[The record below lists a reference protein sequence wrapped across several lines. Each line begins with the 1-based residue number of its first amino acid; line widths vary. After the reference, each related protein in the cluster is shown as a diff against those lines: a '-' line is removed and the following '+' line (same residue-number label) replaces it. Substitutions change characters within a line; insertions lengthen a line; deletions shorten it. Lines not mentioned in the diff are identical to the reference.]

1 MNCTLHQ
8 KMCIRTPLKV
18 SLKNECRTLK
28 YRQDMTPKSII
39 HKLLPIVLLA
49 WGALCGTAVAS
60 DGITPGAERT
70 EAYVGKL
77 KGKRVA
83 ILANQTSMVGTTHL
97 VDTLHAIGVDITA
110 IFAAEHGFR
119 GDKGAGEK
127 ITGGVDPRTGIK
139 IVSLYG
145 GSKAALDAAM
155 RGCDLVVVDI
165 QDVGT
170 RFYTYYITMLRL
182 MNRCA
187 ALSKEMMVLDRP
199 NPTGHYVDGP
209 ILDMKHKSGVG
220 ALPIPVVHGMTLG
233 ELAMMIN
240 GERWLD
246 QGRKCRL
253 SVVRCTGYDHRTFYT
268 LPVAPSPNLPDMT
281 AIYLYPS
288 LCYFEGT
295 PVSLGRGTDK
305 PFKVYGHPRMRGD
318 YDFTPQSTTAAPA
331 PPCLGQRCHGYDL
344 SGLGMEELRSKRI
357 DLTYLITAYRESG
370 LGDKF
375 FTPFFEKLIG
385 VDYVREMIVAGKSA
399 EEISKMWEGDVEKF
413 KAMRRPYLLYAE

>member
-1 MNCTLHQ
+1 
-8 KMCIRTPLKV
+8 
-18 SLKNECRTLK
+18 
-28 YRQDMTPKSII
+28 MTPKSII

-344 SGLGMEELRSKRI
+344 SGLGMEKLRSKRI

>member
-1 MNCTLHQ
+1 
-8 KMCIRTPLKV
+8 
-18 SLKNECRTLK
+18 
-28 YRQDMTPKSII
+28 MTSKSII

-49 WGALCGTAVAS
+49 WGALCGTAVAA

-240 GERWLD
+240 GEGWLD

-318 YDFTPQSTTAAPA
+318 YDFTPQSTAAAPA

>member
-1 MNCTLHQ
+1 
-8 KMCIRTPLKV
+8 
-18 SLKNECRTLK
+18 
-28 YRQDMTPKSII
+28 MTPKSII

-49 WGALCGTAVAS
+49 WGALCGTAVAA

-240 GERWLD
+240 GEGWLD

-357 DLTYLITAYRESG
+357 DLTYLITAYRKSG

-399 EEISKMWEGDVEKF
+399 EEIRKMWEGDVEKF

>member
-305 PFKVYGHPRMRGD
+305 PFCRRWM
-318 YDFTPQSTTAAPA
+318 
-331 PPCLGQRCHGYDL
+331 
-344 SGLGMEELRSKRI
+344 
-357 DLTYLITAYRESG
+357 
-370 LGDKF
+370 
-375 FTPFFEKLIG
+375 
-385 VDYVREMIVAGKSA
+385 
-399 EEISKMWEGDVEKF
+399 
-413 KAMRRPYLLYAE
+413 AMRIISR

>member
-1 MNCTLHQ
+1 M
-8 KMCIRTPLKV
+8 
-18 SLKNECRTLK
+18 
-28 YRQDMTPKSII
+28 
-39 HKLLPIVLLA
+39 
-49 WGALCGTAVAS
+49 
-60 DGITPGAERT
+60 
-70 EAYVGKL
+70 GKL

-119 GDKGAGEK
+119 GDKSAGEK

-187 ALSKEMMVLDRP
+187 AIGKEMMVLDRP

-209 ILDMKHKSGVG
+209 ILDMRHKSGVG

>member
-1 MNCTLHQ
+1 
-8 KMCIRTPLKV
+8 
-18 SLKNECRTLK
+18 
-28 YRQDMTPKSII
+28 MTPKSII

-240 GERWLD
+240 GEGWLD

-318 YDFTPQSTTAAPA
+318 YDFTPQSTAAAPA

>member
-1 MNCTLHQ
+1 
-8 KMCIRTPLKV
+8 
-18 SLKNECRTLK
+18 
-28 YRQDMTPKSII
+28 MTSKSII

-49 WGALCGTAVAS
+49 WGALCGTAVAA

-187 ALSKEMMVLDRP
+187 AIGKEMMVLDRP

-209 ILDMKHKSGVG
+209 ILDMRHKSGVG

-240 GERWLD
+240 GEGWLD

-399 EEISKMWEGDVEKF
+399 EEIRKMWEGDVEKF

>member
-1 MNCTLHQ
+1 
-8 KMCIRTPLKV
+8 
-18 SLKNECRTLK
+18 
-28 YRQDMTPKSII
+28 MTPKSII

-49 WGALCGTAVAS
+49 WGALCSTAVAA

-83 ILANQTSMVGTTHL
+83 ILANQTSTVGTTHL
-97 VDTLHAIGVDITA
+97 VDTLYAIGVDITA

-187 ALSKEMMVLDRP
+187 ALGKEMMVLDRP

-209 ILDMKHKSGVG
+209 ILDMRHKSGVG

-318 YDFTPQSTTAAPA
+318 YDFTPQSTAAAPA

>member
-1 MNCTLHQ
+1 
-8 KMCIRTPLKV
+8 
-18 SLKNECRTLK
+18 
-28 YRQDMTPKSII
+28 MTPKSII

-318 YDFTPQSTTAAPA
+318 YDFTPQSTAAAPA
-331 PPCLGQRCHGYDL
+331 LPCLGQRCHGYDL

>member
-1 MNCTLHQ
+1 
-8 KMCIRTPLKV
+8 
-18 SLKNECRTLK
+18 
-28 YRQDMTPKSII
+28 MTPKSII

-187 ALSKEMMVLDRP
+187 ALGKEMMVLDRP

-240 GERWLD
+240 GEGWLD

-318 YDFTPQSTTAAPA
+318 YDFTPQSTAAAPA

>member
-1 MNCTLHQ
+1 
-8 KMCIRTPLKV
+8 
-18 SLKNECRTLK
+18 
-28 YRQDMTPKSII
+28 MTPKSII

-220 ALPIPVVHGMTLG
+220 ALPIPVVHGMTVG

>member
-1 MNCTLHQ
+1 
-8 KMCIRTPLKV
+8 
-18 SLKNECRTLK
+18 
-28 YRQDMTPKSII
+28 MTPKSII

-399 EEISKMWEGDVEKF
+399 EEIRKMWEGDVEKF

>member
-1 MNCTLHQ
+1 
-8 KMCIRTPLKV
+8 
-18 SLKNECRTLK
+18 
-28 YRQDMTPKSII
+28 MTPKSII

-220 ALPIPVVHGMTLG
+220 ALPIPVVHGITLG

-318 YDFTPQSTTAAPA
+318 YDFTPQSTAAAPA

>member
-1 MNCTLHQ
+1 
-8 KMCIRTPLKV
+8 
-18 SLKNECRTLK
+18 
-28 YRQDMTPKSII
+28 MTPKSII

-60 DGITPGAERT
+60 NGITPGAERT

-318 YDFTPQSTTAAPA
+318 YDFTPQSTAAAPA

>member
-1 MNCTLHQ
+1 
-8 KMCIRTPLKV
+8 
-18 SLKNECRTLK
+18 
-28 YRQDMTPKSII
+28 MTPKSII

-49 WGALCGTAVAS
+49 WGALCGTAVAA

-209 ILDMKHKSGVG
+209 ILDMRHKSGVG

-240 GERWLD
+240 GEGWLD

-399 EEISKMWEGDVEKF
+399 EEIRKMWEGDVEKF

>member
-1 MNCTLHQ
+1 
-8 KMCIRTPLKV
+8 
-18 SLKNECRTLK
+18 
-28 YRQDMTPKSII
+28 MTPKSII

-305 PFKVYGHPRMRGD
+305 PFKVYGHPQMRGD
-318 YDFTPQSTTAAPA
+318 YDFTPQSTTAAPD

>member
-1 MNCTLHQ
+1 
-8 KMCIRTPLKV
+8 
-18 SLKNECRTLK
+18 
-28 YRQDMTPKSII
+28 
-39 HKLLPIVLLA
+39 
-49 WGALCGTAVAS
+49 
-60 DGITPGAERT
+60 
-70 EAYVGKL
+70 
-77 KGKRVA
+77 
-83 ILANQTSMVGTTHL
+83 
-97 VDTLHAIGVDITA
+97 
-110 IFAAEHGFR
+110 
-119 GDKGAGEK
+119 
-127 ITGGVDPRTGIK
+127 
-139 IVSLYG
+139 
-145 GSKAALDAAM
+145 
-155 RGCDLVVVDI
+155 
-165 QDVGT
+165 
-170 RFYTYYITMLRL
+170 

>member
-1 MNCTLHQ
+1 
-8 KMCIRTPLKV
+8 
-18 SLKNECRTLK
+18 
-28 YRQDMTPKSII
+28 MTPKSII

-127 ITGGVDPRTGIK
+127 ITGGVDPRTGIN

>member
-1 MNCTLHQ
+1 
-8 KMCIRTPLKV
+8 
-18 SLKNECRTLK
+18 
-28 YRQDMTPKSII
+28 MTPKSII

-233 ELAMMIN
+233 ELAIMIN

-318 YDFTPQSTTAAPA
+318 YDFTPQSTAAAPA

>member
-1 MNCTLHQ
+1 
-8 KMCIRTPLKV
+8 
-18 SLKNECRTLK
+18 
-28 YRQDMTPKSII
+28 MTPKSII

-60 DGITPGAERT
+60 NGITPGAERT

>member
-1 MNCTLHQ
+1 
-8 KMCIRTPLKV
+8 
-18 SLKNECRTLK
+18 
-28 YRQDMTPKSII
+28 MTPKSII
-39 HKLLPIVLLA
+39 NKLLPIVLLA
-49 WGALCGTAVAS
+49 WGALCGTAVAA

-187 ALSKEMMVLDRP
+187 ALGKEMMVLDRP

-240 GERWLD
+240 GEGWLD

-318 YDFTPQSTTAAPA
+318 YDFTPQSTAAAPA

>member
-1 MNCTLHQ
+1 
-8 KMCIRTPLKV
+8 
-18 SLKNECRTLK
+18 
-28 YRQDMTPKSII
+28 MTPKSII

>member
-1 MNCTLHQ
+1 
-8 KMCIRTPLKV
+8 
-18 SLKNECRTLK
+18 
-28 YRQDMTPKSII
+28 MTPKSII
-39 HKLLPIVLLA
+39 HNLLPIVLLA
-49 WGALCGTAVAS
+49 WGALCGTAVAA

-240 GERWLD
+240 GEGWLD

-399 EEISKMWEGDVEKF
+399 EEIRKMWEGDVEKF

>member
-1 MNCTLHQ
+1 
-8 KMCIRTPLKV
+8 
-18 SLKNECRTLK
+18 
-28 YRQDMTPKSII
+28 MTPKSII
-39 HKLLPIVLLA
+39 NKLLPIVLLA
-49 WGALCGTAVAS
+49 WGALCGTAVAA

-170 RFYTYYITMLRL
+170 RFYTYYVTMLRL

-187 ALSKEMMVLDRP
+187 ALGKEMMVLDRP

-240 GERWLD
+240 GEGWLD

-318 YDFTPQSTTAAPA
+318 YDFTPQSTAAAPA

>member
-1 MNCTLHQ
+1 
-8 KMCIRTPLKV
+8 
-18 SLKNECRTLK
+18 
-28 YRQDMTPKSII
+28 MTPKSII

-49 WGALCGTAVAS
+49 WGALCGTAVAA

-187 ALSKEMMVLDRP
+187 ALGKEMMVLDRP

-240 GERWLD
+240 GEGWLD

-318 YDFTPQSTTAAPA
+318 YDFTPQSTAAAPA

>member
-1 MNCTLHQ
+1 
-8 KMCIRTPLKV
+8 
-18 SLKNECRTLK
+18 
-28 YRQDMTPKSII
+28 MTPKSII
-39 HKLLPIVLLA
+39 HQLLPIVLLA

-60 DGITPGAERT
+60 NGITPGAERT

-318 YDFTPQSTTAAPA
+318 YDFTPQSTAAAPA

>member
-1 MNCTLHQ
+1 
-8 KMCIRTPLKV
+8 
-18 SLKNECRTLK
+18 
-28 YRQDMTPKSII
+28 MTPKSII

-233 ELAMMIN
+233 ELAIMIN

>member
-1 MNCTLHQ
+1 
-8 KMCIRTPLKV
+8 
-18 SLKNECRTLK
+18 
-28 YRQDMTPKSII
+28 MTSKSII

-49 WGALCGTAVAS
+49 WEALCGTAVAA

-187 ALSKEMMVLDRP
+187 AIGKEMMVLDRP

-209 ILDMKHKSGVG
+209 ILDMRHKSGVG

-240 GERWLD
+240 GEGWLD

>member
-1 MNCTLHQ
+1 
-8 KMCIRTPLKV
+8 
-18 SLKNECRTLK
+18 
-28 YRQDMTPKSII
+28 MTPKSII

-127 ITGGVDPRTGIK
+127 ITGGVDPRTGIN

-318 YDFTPQSTTAAPA
+318 YDFTPQSTAAAPA

>member
-1 MNCTLHQ
+1 M
-8 KMCIRTPLKV
+8 
-18 SLKNECRTLK
+18 
-28 YRQDMTPKSII
+28 
-39 HKLLPIVLLA
+39 LA
-49 WGALCGTAVAS
+49 MAALCCATTATG
-60 DGITPGAERT
+60 GITPGAERT
-70 EAYVGKL
+70 EAYVDKL
-77 KGKRVA
+77 NGKRIAV
-83 ILANQTSMVGTTHL
+83 LANQTSMVCGTHL

-127 ITGGVDPRTGIK
+127 IQGGVDPRTGIR

-145 GSKAALDAAM
+145 GSNSSLDAAM

-187 ALSKEMMVLDRP
+187 ALGKEMMVLDRP

-233 ELAMMIN
+233 ELARMVN
-240 GERWLD
+240 GEGWLD
-246 QGRKCRL
+246 GGRKCRL
-253 SVVRCTGYDHRTFYT
+253 TVITCTGYDHRTHYT

-295 PVSLGRGTDK
+295 PVSIGRGTDK
-305 PFKVYGHPRMRGD
+305 PFKVYGHPRMHGD
-318 YDFTPQSTTAAPA
+318 YDFTPQSTPAAPA
-331 PPCLGQRCHGYDL
+331 PPCLGQTCHGYDL
-344 SGLGMEELRSKRI
+344 SGLGMDELRDKRI

-370 LGDKF
+370 LGEKF

-385 VDYVREMIVAGKSA
+385 VDYVRQMIVDGKSA
-399 EEISKMWEGDVEKF
+399 DEIHKMWEADVERF